1 MGRAAIAAPLEG
13 LRAAVGRRNVNW
25 TPEFMGFGNHL
36 YLWCWAHSGPAD
48 RQHRVVLMT
57 EKMRYWAQ
65 HVPDFARDRIVERG
79 DVSFLDR
86 RGHYWAENETYT
98 GDPRGFTQESRDA
111 FVTEVLLPSPLLQ
124 GVRDTPYANDD
135 VIVINVRRGDYYSDP
150 FHRPRH
156 AMDVVGYLREAVPR
170 SIEHDGPVERLHLVS
185 DDIGW
190 CVDHL
195 SWLESYGR
203 LTHQS
208 PDATPASSFR
218 DLCSARRLVMTNST
232 FSMWAAFVST
242 ALYGDNLAK
251 IWAPAFFMS
260 TYAPGRCY
268 EYDSGWSFVDDL
280 PGGWQPE
287 WLLSGTA
294 PSGAPAG
301 ADPEPGR

>member
-1 MGRAAIAAPLEG
+1 MRAAERAKAVGRAAIAAPLEG

-65 HVPDFARDRIVERG
+65 HVPAFARDRIVERG

-86 RGHYWAENETYT
+86 RGHYWAENEKYT

-135 VIVINVRRGDYYSDP
+135 VIVVNVRRGDYYSDW
-150 FHRPRH
+150 FRPQH
-156 AMDVVGYLREAVPR
+156 GFDVEGYLHIAIP
-170 SIEHDGPVERLHLVS
+170 SAIAQDGPASRIHVISDDLAWCRERLVWL
-185 DDIGW
+185 G
-190 CVDHL
+190 DH
-195 SWLESYGR
+195 GR
-203 LTHQS
+203 LTFAD
-208 PDATPASSFR
+208 PAEGPASNFV
-218 DLCSARRLVMTNST
+218 DLSSARRLVMTNSS
-232 FSMWAAFVST
+232 FSLWAAFVSST
-242 ALYGDNLAK
+242 LHGDNDRK
-251 IWAPAFFMS
+251 IWVPAFFQRL
-260 TYAPGRCY
+260 YGPGRCY
-268 EYDSGWSFVDDL
+268 EYDQTWSFVDEL

-287 WLLSGTA
+287 PRS
-294 PSGAPAG
+294 AG
-301 ADPEPGR
+301 VMGVP